1 MRLNGFNAAD
11 VEPATPRGAIPAGK
25 YKCVITASEEKPT
38 RAMTGTKLALTMQVI
53 EGPHQGAYVFDN
65 LNVNNPSATAQEIA
79 QRQLSAICRAVGVY
93 TPQDSSDLHNKPLMV
108 TVKMETSEQYGAQN
122 KVGGYEACE
131 KGAAAAGNGAAAAGA
146 AQAGTASG
154 TAVPPWKR

>member
-11 VEPATPRGAIPAGK
+11 IEPAAPRGAIPAGK

-38 RAMTGTKLALTMQVI
+38 RAMTGTKLALTMQII
-53 EGPHQGAYVFDN
+53 EGPHQGSYVYDN

-93 TPQDSSDLHNKPLMV
+93 TPNDSSDLHNKPLMV
-108 TVKMETSEQYGAQN
+108 IVRVENTEQYGAQN
-122 KVGGYEACE
+122 KVSGYEACD
-131 KGAAAAGNGAAAAGA
+131 KAGGAGGIAPATQTAPTGN
-146 AQAGTASG
+146 
-154 TAVPPWKR
+154 AVPPWKR